1 MNVILV
7 QEPTAKE
14 PFYCHNGEKQFGVD
28 LLFRHLMKQVKK
40 QTDGIKSE
48 HKPQRARSDRGL
60 PGDKNF
66 SDVPIDVLP
75 CIVDVGNGVHDCHR
89 GGFRVE
95 REVVNDRV
103 DGEKE
108 ERKIKIGN

>member
-1 MNVILV
+1 MKVMLV
-7 QEPTAKE
+7 
-14 PFYCHNGEKQFGVD
+14 
-28 LLFRHLMKQVKK
+28 KQVKK
-40 QTDGIKSE
+40 QADGIKSE

-60 PGDKNF
+60 PGDENF
-66 SDVPIDVLP
+66 SNVPIDVLP

-103 DGEKE
+103 DGEK
-108 ERKIKIGN
+108 